1 MMNQTEQARRAFFD
15 RRQELQRDCF
25 RNHSL
30 TWFGEEIAH
39 CNHIAKEKD
48 RAALNYA
55 AALAATGVDNDVT
68 RKFHQATKTC
78 NTFFPNMLALI
89 TKRFI
94 LPSHFECMNAQASL
108 LRAAT
113 SELENG
119 GRS

>member
-30 TWFGEEIAH
+30 TWFGMEVGH
-39 CNHIAKEKD
+39 CYHLAKEKD
-48 RAALNYA
+48 RAAINYA
-55 AALAATGVDNDVT
+55 AALAATGVDNTVT
-68 RKFHQATKTC
+68 REFHNATKTC

-94 LPSHFECMNAQASL
+94 LPSHFNCMSARASL

-113 SELENG
+113 NDLENG